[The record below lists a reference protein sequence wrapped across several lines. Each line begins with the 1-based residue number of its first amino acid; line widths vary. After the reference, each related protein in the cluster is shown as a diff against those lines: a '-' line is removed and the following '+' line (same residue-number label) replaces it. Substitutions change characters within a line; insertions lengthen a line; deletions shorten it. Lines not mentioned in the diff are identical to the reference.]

1 MKYLETNDLLTSFGT
16 FQCMDLSKI
25 FRLIKICVKYP
36 HSGVVMTSFAEL
48 DI

>member
-1 MKYLETNDLLTSFGT
+1 MKYLETNDLLTSFDT

-25 FRLIKICVKYP
+25 FRLIKIYVKYP

-48 DI
+48 HF